1 MELSPAKEESANN
14 PFACNICPTK
24 HQPKNKPL
32 LLIECCRGQVIFVR
46 AISLESLS
54 HLFRLPSLLLSHT
67 LQSPFDNS
75 YNDRARF
82 SSLLCR
88 HTVLSNT
95 TMASAADSS
104 KRWPM
109 TDTQCWSEFARL
121 FANYLLR
128 VIEKCVCATFR
139 DRKLSEN
146 DKDDDDITCEWFQ
159 MNVSNWP
166 QTSTINVV
174 RSLRAPQIEY
184 HIWQCKQFKWLA
196 S

>member
-24 HQPKNKPL
+24 HRPKNKPL

-104 KRWPM
+104 KRRPM

-128 VIEKCVCATFR
+128 VIEKCVCVCDFPRSKTFGKRRRRRRHHLRVVSDERLELATDF
-139 DRKLSEN
+139 D
-146 DKDDDDITCEWFQ
+146 DKCGT
-159 MNVSNWP
+159 
-166 QTSTINVV
+166 
-174 RSLRAPQIEY
+174 
-184 HIWQCKQFKWLA
+184 
-196 S
+196 